1 MTAARSRDVIV
12 IGASAGGVAALT
24 TVLANLPA
32 RLPAAVAV
40 TLHRSPLPS
49 QLPAVIGRRSELE
62 IIEATDRQP
71 FRRGRV
77 HVAPPDLHMRVIG
90 RTLHLDR
97 GPKQHHTRPA
107 IDPMF
112 ESAAYSHGRR
122 VIGVLMTGAMSD
134 GVTGLVHIKEQGG
147 LCLVQ
152 DPDEA
157 QHPSMPLNALVFD
170 HVDAMFRLAT
180 VHQLLLELVTGTSI
194 KALLKSK
201 LALSAQ
207 R

>member
-1 MTAARSRDVIV
+1 MSRSRDVIV

-24 TVLANLPA
+24 TVLTNLPA
-32 RLPAAVAV
+32 ELPAAVAV
-40 TLHRSPLPS
+40 TLHRSPFPS
-49 QLPAVIGRRSELE
+49 ALPAVLGRHSELE
-62 IIEATDRQP
+62 IIEPTDRQP

-77 HVAPPDLHMRVIG
+77 HVAPPDLHMRVFG
-90 RTLHLDR
+90 RTIHLDR

-112 ESAAYSHGRR
+112 QSVAASYGPR
-122 VIGVLMTGAMSD
+122 VIGVLMSD
-134 GVTGLVHIKEQGG
+134 GVTGLTHIKESGG

-152 DPDEA
+152 DPNEA

-170 HVDAMFRLAT
+170 HVDAIFRLAT
-180 VHQLLLELVTGTSI
+180 VHQILIELVSGTTI
-194 KALLKSK
+194 RALVKSK
-201 LALSAQ
+201 LALPAQ

>member
-1 MTAARSRDVIV
+1 MSRARDVIV
-12 IGASAGGVAALT
+12 MGASAGGVAALT

-32 RLPAAVAV
+32 ELPAAVAV

-49 QLPAVIGRRSELE
+49 PLPAVLGRHSQLE

-77 HVAPPDLHMRVIG
+77 HVAPPDLHMRVLG
-90 RTLHLDR
+90 RTIHLDR

-112 ESAAYSHGRR
+112 QSVAASYGPR

-134 GVTGLVHIKEQGG
+134 GVTGLIQIKERGG

-157 QHPSMPLNALVFD
+157 QHPSMPLNALVFN
-170 HVDAMFRLAT
+170 HVDAIFHLAT
-180 VHQLLLELVTGTSI
+180 LHQVLLELVSGTTI
-194 KALLKSK
+194 KALVKSK

>member
-1 MTAARSRDVIV
+1 MAATRARDVIV
-12 IGASAGGVAALT
+12 IGASAGGVEALT
-24 TVLANLPA
+24 AVLADLPA
-32 RLPAAVAV
+32 HLAAAVAV
-40 TLHRSPLPS
+40 TLHRSPFPSWLPE
-49 QLPAVIGRRSELE
+49 VIGRRAELE
-62 IIEATDRQP
+62 IIEAKDRQP

-77 HVAPPDLHMRVIG
+77 HVAPPDLHMRILG
-90 RTLHLDR
+90 RTIHLDR

-112 ESAAYSHGRR
+112 QSAANSHGPR
-122 VIGVLMTGAMSD
+122 VIGLLLTGAMND

-152 DPDEA
+152 DPAEA
-157 QHPSMPLNALVFD
+157 QHPSMPLNALVFN

-180 VHQLLLELVTGTSI
+180 AHQILAELVSGTSI

>member
-1 MTAARSRDVIV
+1 MAAIQRRDVIV
-12 IGASAGGVAALT
+12 IGASAGGVEALT

-32 RLPAAVAV
+32 TLPAAVAV

-49 QLPAVIGRRSELE
+49 HLPEVIGRRAALE
-62 IIEATDRQP
+62 IVEANDREP

-77 HVAPPDLHMRVIG
+77 HVAPPDLHMRLLG
-90 RTLHLDR
+90 RTIHLDR

-112 ESAAYSHGRR
+112 QSAADSHGPR
-122 VIGVLMTGAMSD
+122 VIGLLMTGAMND
-134 GVTGLVHIKEQGG
+134 GVTGLVHIKDQGG

-170 HVDAMFRLAT
+170 HVDAMFRMAT
-180 VHQLLLELVTGTSI
+180 VHRVLVELVNGASI
-194 KALLKSK
+194 KTVLKKK
-201 LALSAQ
+201 LALSA
-207 R
+207 RR